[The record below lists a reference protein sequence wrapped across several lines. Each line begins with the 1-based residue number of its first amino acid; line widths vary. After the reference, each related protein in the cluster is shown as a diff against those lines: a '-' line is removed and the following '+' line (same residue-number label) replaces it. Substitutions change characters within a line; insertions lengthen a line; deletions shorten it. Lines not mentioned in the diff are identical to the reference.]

1 MTDTADDTDATPDAL
16 PGTLTA
22 LLAAVRS
29 RLTSRRLA
37 AGLAALTGVLVL
49 GISHEIFPYHSLNH
63 DEGVYLQ
70 QAAMLLEGKL
80 SVSPPVPEAVRP
92 WFFVADGPRLYP
104 KYAPVPAAMFAAGE
118 LLGGYRLAL
127 AGIAAGCV
135 GLLYATATEAFD
147 RRTGLAAAALLVAS
161 PLFLVQS
168 SVFLPYVP
176 TLLLNLLFAWS
187 YLRADRTG
195 DHRFA
200 ALAGL
205 AIGLAF
211 FARPYTAILF
221 AAPFIL
227 HALWTPRT
235 LDREPLVRQ
244 ATTAAL
250 GLAGV
255 ALTLGYNAYMTGS
268 PTTFPYQVF
277 APLDGPGFGYR
288 RILGYDRVYSIPL
301 ALEVNAEILARYATT
316 WTPAGPLGTLAAAVG
331 LGTLFRR
338 LPDVDPRK
346 LPLAGLAVS
355 VPLGQLYFWG
365 TLNTLGDLDRVGD
378 GLMYFLGSYYHV
390 GLLVP
395 TAVFG
400 AVGLL
405 WAGDRLRTRVGAV
418 LGRTRLDRR
427 QARAVGAV
435 GLLVL
440 ALPAGT
446 LAVGAVASPLA
457 SNAEVTDRY
466 ESAYEPFEGRSL
478 EGSLVLLPDPYG
490 DWLNHPF
497 QALRNDPDLDEGP
510 VYALDEYSF
519 AVLDSVPNRPVYR
532 YVFRG
537 EWVPI
542 EGEGVTGHLQRV
554 RLVEGRAVHADI
566 RAGMPTYAR
575 GATLQVSGAETETGA
590 LGSDLGDSLD
600 LNLTVSGE
608 TATVRS
614 PALSEPVSV
623 PVERRGSVEVRVFVD
638 YRTVDSFSYRAELP
652 VERGN
657 GTVRALTPALEVCR
671 QPRLCGGEA
680 AYVPGVHRPNVTLEA
695 ELHD

>member
-1 MTDTADDTDATPDAL
+1 MTDTADDPDRRSRDTPAVTVA
-16 PGTLTA
+16 P
-22 LLAAVRS
+22 LAAVRS
-29 RLTSRRLA
+29 RLGPRRLA
-37 AGLAALTGVLVL
+37 VGLAALAAALVL
-49 GISHEIFPYHSLNH
+49 LLSHEVFPYHSLNH

-70 QAAMLLEGKL
+70 QAAMLLEGRL
-80 SVSPPVPEAVRP
+80 SVSPPVPEAFRP

-104 KYAPVPAAMFAAGE
+104 KYTPVPAAMFAAGE

-127 AGIAAGCV
+127 AAVAAGCV
-135 GLLYATATEAFD
+135 GLLYATAAEAFD
-147 RRTGLAAAALLVAS
+147 RRTGALAAALLVAS
-161 PLFLVQS
+161 PLFLLQS

-195 DHRFA
+195 DRRFA

-211 FARPYTAILF
+211 FARPYTAVLF
-221 AAPFIL
+221 ATPFIV
-227 HALWTPRT
+227 HALWT
-235 LDREPLVRQ
+235 LDRGPLVRQ

-288 RILGYDRVYSIPL
+288 RILGYDRVYSVPL
-301 ALEVNAEILARYATT
+301 ALEVNAEILLRYATR
-316 WTPAGPLGTLAAAVG
+316 WAPAGPLGTLAAAVG
-331 LGTLFRR
+331 VGAVLRR

-346 LPLAGLAVS
+346 AVLAGLAVS
-355 VPLGQLYFWG
+355 VTLGQLYFWG

-378 GLMYFLGSYYHV
+378 GLMYFLGPYYHV
-390 GLLVP
+390 SLLVP

-405 WAGDRLRTRVGAV
+405 WAGDRLRSRAGR
-418 LGRTRLDRR
+418 LPGRTRLDRR
-427 QARAVGAV
+427 QVRALWAV

-440 ALPAGT
+440 AVPAGA

-457 SNAEVTDRY
+457 ANSEVTDRY

-478 EGSLVLLPDPYG
+478 DGALVLLPDPYG

-519 AVLDSVPNRPVYR
+519 AVLDSVPDRPVYR

-554 RLVEGRAVHADI
+554 RLVEGRTVHADI

-575 GATLQVSGAETETGA
+575 GATLQVSGAETGTGA
-590 LGSDLGDSLD
+590 LDANLAEPLD
-600 LNLTVSGE
+600 LNLTMSGA

-623 PVERRGSVEVRVFVD
+623 PVEQRGAVEVRVFVD
-638 YRTVDSFSYRAELP
+638 YGTVDSFSYRARLP
-652 VERGN
+652 VERDN

-680 AYVPGVHRPNVTLEA
+680 AYIPGSDLHRPNVTLEA
-695 ELHD
+695 RIHD

>member
-1 MTDTADDTDATPDAL
+1 MTPSPLAMLHDRLAALRTWFTPRTAALGLAT
-16 PGTLTA
+16 
-22 LLAAVRS
+22 LAAV
-29 RLTSRRLA
+29 
-37 AGLAALTGVLVL
+37 LVFSL
-49 GISHEIFPYHSLNH
+49 SHEVFPYHSLNH

-70 QAAMLLEGKL
+70 QAAMLLEGRL
-80 SVSPPVPEAVRP
+80 SVSPPVPEAFRP
-92 WFFVADGPRLYP
+92 WFFVADGSRLYP

-135 GLLYATATEAFD
+135 GLLSATATEAFD
-147 RRTGLAAAALLVAS
+147 RRTGLLAAALLVAS

-168 SVFLPYVP
+168 SVFLPYIP

-195 DHRFA
+195 DRRFA

-211 FARPYTAILF
+211 FSRPYTAVLF
-221 AAPFIL
+221 AAPFL
-227 HALWTPRT
+227 VHALWTLGSLQRDP
-235 LDREPLVRQ
+235 VIRQ
-244 ATTAAL
+244 ATTAAF

-255 ALTLGYNAYMTGS
+255 AVTLGYNVYLTGS
-268 PTTFPYQVF
+268 LTTFPYQVF

-288 RILGYDRVYSIPL
+288 RILGYDRVYSVPL
-301 ALEVNAEILARYATT
+301 ALEVNARILVRYVLN
-316 WTPAGPLGTLAAAVG
+316 WGPAAPLGALAAAVG
-331 LGTLFRR
+331 LGVVGRR
-338 LPDVDPRK
+338 LPDVDPRRVV
-346 LPLAGLAVS
+346 LSGLAVS
-355 VPLGQLYFWG
+355 IPLGQVYFWG

-378 GLMYFLGSYYHV
+378 GLMYFLGPYYHA

-405 WAGDRLRTRVGAV
+405 WLWDRLRSRAGAIAD
-418 LGRTRLDRR
+418 RTRLDRR
-427 QARAVGAV
+427 QVRTLGAV

-440 ALPAGT
+440 AVPAGAFA
-446 LAVGAVASPLA
+446 LGAVASPLA
-457 SNAEVTDRY
+457 ANAEVTERY
-466 ESAYEPFEGRSL
+466 DQAYEPFENRPLDGA
-478 EGSLVLLPDPYG
+478 LVFLPDPYG

-497 QALRNDPDLDEGP
+497 QALRNDPGLDEGP
-510 VYALDEYSF
+510 VYALEERPF
-519 AVLDSVPNRPVYR
+519 AVLDAVENRPVYR

-537 EWVPI
+537 EWVPV

-554 RLVEGRAVHADI
+554 RAVEGEAVHADI
-566 RAGMPTYAR
+566 RAGIPTYAR
-575 GATLQVSGAETETGA
+575 GVTLQLSGLETETGA
-590 LGSDLGDSLD
+590 LEADPAEPLD
-600 LNLTVSGE
+600 LNLTVSGA

-623 PVERRGSVEVRVFVD
+623 PVESRGAVELRVFVD
-638 YRTVDSFSYRAELP
+638 YGTVDSFSYRAELP
-652 VERGN
+652 VDRGN
-657 GTVRALTPALEVCR
+657 RTVRALTPALEVCR
-671 QPRLCGGEA
+671 QPRRCGGEA

-695 ELHD
+695 RVHA

>member
-1 MTDTADDTDATPDAL
+1 M
-16 PGTLTA
+16 A
-22 LLAAVRS
+22 LLSLVTLRDRFAALRD
-29 RLTSRRLA
+29 RLTSRTLA
-37 AGLAALTGVLVL
+37 LGLAALAAALAVS
-49 GISHEIFPYHSLNH
+49 ISHEVFPYHSLNH

-92 WFFVADGPRLYP
+92 WFFVTDGPRLYP
-104 KYAPVPAAMFAAGE
+104 KYAPVPAAMFAVGE
-118 LLGGYRLAL
+118 LVGGYRLAL
-127 AGIAAGCV
+127 AGVAAGCV
-135 GLLYATATEAFD
+135 GLLYATAAEAFD
-147 RRTGLAAAALLVAS
+147 RRTGLLAAALLVAS

-176 TLLLNLLFAWS
+176 TLLLTLLFAWS

-195 DHRFA
+195 DRRFA

-211 FARPYTAILF
+211 FARPYTAVLF
-221 AAPFIL
+221 AAPFVL
-227 HALWTPRT
+227 HALWTLRSLERGPV
-235 LDREPLVRQ
+235 LRQ
-244 ATTAAL
+244 GTTAVL

-255 ALTLGYNAYMTGS
+255 ALTLGYNASMTGS
-268 PTTFPYQVF
+268 PTTFPYQAF

-288 RILGYDRVYSIPL
+288 RILGYDRVYSVPL
-301 ALEVNAEILARYATT
+301 ALDVHARALVRYVTN
-316 WTPAGPLGTLAAAVG
+316 WTPAGLLGTLAAAVG
-331 LGTLFRR
+331 LGTLLRH

-365 TLNTLGDLDRVGD
+365 TLNALGDLDRVGD
-378 GLMYFLGSYYHV
+378 GLLYFMGPYYHV

-405 WAGDRLRTRVGAV
+405 WLWNRLRSRAGA
-418 LGRTRLDRR
+418 LSDRTSLDHR
-427 QARAVGAV
+427 QVRALGAV

-440 ALPAGT
+440 AVPAGA
-446 LAVGAVASPLA
+446 LAVGAVAAPLA
-457 SNAEVTDRY
+457 ANADVTDRY
-466 ESAYEPFEGRSL
+466 ERAYDPFAGRSL
-478 EGSLVLLPDPYG
+478 DGALVFLPGPYG

-497 QALRNDPDLDEGP
+497 QALRNDPGLDEGP
-510 VYALDEYSF
+510 VYALENRPF
-519 AVLDSVPNRPVYR
+519 AVLDAVPNRPVYR

-537 EWVPI
+537 EWTPT

-554 RLVEGRAVHADI
+554 RVAEGEAVHADI

-575 GATLQVSGAETETGA
+575 GATVQLSGTETASAA
-590 LGSDLGDSLD
+590 LAADPAGPVD
-600 LNLTVSGE
+600 LNLTVSGA

-623 PVERRGSVEVRVFVD
+623 PVERRGPVELGVFVD
-638 YRTVDSFSYRAELP
+638 YGTVDSFSYRAELP
-652 VERGN
+652 VDRRN
-657 GTVRALTPALEVCR
+657 GTVRALTPALDVCR
-671 QPRLCGGEA
+671 QPRLCDGEA
-680 AYVPGVHRPNVTLEA
+680 AYIPGSGLHRSNVTLEA
-695 ELHD
+695 RVHA

>member
-1 MTDTADDTDATPDAL
+1 MPRSPLVTLRTWPWLTP
-16 PGTLTA
+16 
-22 LLAAVRS
+22 
-29 RLTSRRLA
+29 RRLA
-37 AGLAALTGVLVL
+37 FGLAALAAALVFSV
-49 GISHEIFPYHSLNH
+49 SHEVFPYHSLNH

-80 SVSPPVPEAVRP
+80 SVSPPVPEAFRP

-135 GLLYATATEAFD
+135 GLLYATAAEAFD
-147 RRTGLAAAALLVAS
+147 RRTGSLAAALLVAS

-168 SVFLPYVP
+168 SVFLPYIP
-176 TLLLNLLFAWS
+176 ALLLNLLFAWS

-195 DHRFA
+195 DRRFA

-211 FARPYTAILF
+211 FARPYTAVLF
-221 AAPFIL
+221 AAPFVA
-227 HALWTPRT
+227 HALWTLRS

-244 ATTAAL
+244 AATAVL

-255 ALTLGYNAYMTGS
+255 AVTLGYNASMTGS
-268 PTTFPYQVF
+268 PTTFPYQAF

-288 RILGYDRVYSIPL
+288 RILGYDRVYSVPL
-301 ALEVNAEILARYATT
+301 ALEVHARALVRYVTN
-316 WTPAGPLGTLAAAVG
+316 WTPAGLLGTLAAAVG
-331 LGTLFRR
+331 LGTVLRR
-338 LPDVDPRK
+338 LPAVDPRK

-365 TLNTLGDLDRVGD
+365 TLNTLGDLDRIGD
-378 GLMYFLGSYYHV
+378 GLLYFLGPYYHV

-405 WAGDRLRTRVGAV
+405 WLWDRLRARAGT
-418 LGRTRLDRR
+418 LPDRTRLDRR
-427 QARAVGAV
+427 QVRVLGAV
-435 GLLVL
+435 GLLVIAVPVGAL
-440 ALPAGT
+440 AI
-446 LAVGAVASPLA
+446 GAVASPLA
-457 SNAEVTDRY
+457 ANAEVTDRY
-466 ESAYEPFEGRSL
+466 ERAYDPFEGRSL
-478 EGSLVLLPDPYG
+478 DGALVFLPDPYG

-497 QALRNDPDLDEGP
+497 QALRNDPGLDEGT
-510 VYALDEYSF
+510 VYALEERPF
-519 AVLDSVPNRPVYR
+519 AVLDAVPNRPAYR

-554 RLVEGRAVHADI
+554 RAVEGPSVHADI
-566 RAGMPTYAR
+566 RAGMPTYTR
-575 GATLQVSGAETETGA
+575 GATVQLSGTETASAA
-590 LGSDLGDSLD
+590 LETDPGEPVD
-600 LNLTVSGE
+600 LNLTVSGA

-623 PVERRGSVEVRVFVD
+623 PLERQGSAELRIFVD
-638 YRTVDSFSYRAELP
+638 SGTVDSFSYRVELP
-652 VERGN
+652 IDRGN
-657 GTVRALTPALEVCR
+657 GSVRALTPALEVCR
-671 QPRLCGGEA
+671 QPRRCGGEA

-695 ELHD
+695 RIHA